1 MFLKKLKHRDLLG
14 IPQTRLETDE
24 SDFFFF
30 FFNLWKDR
38 KLYSKFEKAS
48 VFWRK
53 SCSKK

>member
-14 IPQTRLETDE
+14 IPQTQLETDE
-24 SDFFFF
+24 SYFFY
-30 FFNLWKDR
+30 LWKDR

-53 SCSKK
+53 SYYKK